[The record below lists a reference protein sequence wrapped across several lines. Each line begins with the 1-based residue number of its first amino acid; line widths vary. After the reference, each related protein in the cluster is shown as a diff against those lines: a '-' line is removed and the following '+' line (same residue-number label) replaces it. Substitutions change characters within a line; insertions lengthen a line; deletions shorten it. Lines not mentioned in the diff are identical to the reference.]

1 MKKIISIVLALSMM
15 LTLCACGKSDEAK
28 HADETIAA
36 IGTVTTNSLS
46 QIERAEKEVENL
58 SDKDVKSL
66 DNLTMLYDA
75 REEYNKLM
83 ADTIEVLIDAI
94 GELTFDS
101 KYIIENARAQYN
113 ELGEEAKALVENYA
127 VLENAEKEI
136 AKVRADIVME
146 EIEALSVMPLE
157 TSEDGDAVYDAIV
170 AVDDKLNQLSEDE
183 RAMVTNLEL
192 REEKV
197 KEYNV
202 MLTKETIGDLSIK
215 FDIVYSSL
223 ELDIFFNNT
232 SDKTIKYID
241 WEVMFKNTVGDYL
254 PVYRQES
261 IICNETG
268 PYEPGEGNHN
278 NGLVFTFYN
287 SQVSIYEVQTVEIAS
302 VEIEYMDGT
311 KVTLDNAEALQA
323 VMK

>member
-1 MKKIISIVLALSMM
+1 MKKIISIILALSMM

-36 IGTVTTNSLS
+36 IGTVTTSSLS

-94 GELTFDS
+94 GELNFDS
-101 KYIIENARAQYN
+101 KYIIENARTQYN
-113 ELGEEAKALVENYA
+113 ELDEESKALVENYA
-127 VLENAEKEI
+127 VLEKAEKEI
-136 AKVRADIVME
+136 SKVRADIVMD
-146 EIEALSVMPLE
+146 EIEALSAMPVE
-157 TSEDGDAVYDAIV
+157 TDEDGDAVYDAIE
-170 AVDDKLNQLSEDE
+170 AIDSKMSQLSEE
-183 RAMVTNLEL
+183 EKSMVTNLEL
-192 REEKV
+192 RKEKV
-197 KEYNV
+197 NEYNIL
-202 MLTKETIGDLSIK
+202 LTKQTIGDLSIK
-215 FDIVYSSL
+215 FDIVYSHL

-232 SDKTIKYID
+232 SDKTIKYIS

-254 PVYRQES
+254 PVYGQES
-261 IICNETG
+261 IFCDETG
-268 PYEPGEGNHN
+268 PYEPGEGNHY
-278 NGLVFTFYN
+278 NGLVFKFYK
-287 SQVSIYEVQTVEIAS
+287 SEVSIYEVQTVEIAS